1 MRDFV
6 FPCLFV
12 SDRIFC
18 CRMVEHTQG
27 HKGDGT
33 LRRSDASVHEQCMWM
48 WLSVVFLPQQLT
60 VRAPLRGPWLQ
71 TVVVHTV
78 GTWEHVYKEEREKRR
93 TETKR
98 ETSRIEKKVES
109 E

>member
-33 LRRSDASVHEQCMWM
+33 LRRSDVSVHEQCMWM
-48 WLSVVFLPQQLT
+48 WFVGCFSPT
-60 VRAPLRGPWLQ
+60 ATHCESTIERPLAADSRRSHRGDMGTCLQ
-71 TVVVHTV
+71 
-78 GTWEHVYKEEREKRR
+78 GRERKEEDRNEERD
-93 TETKR
+93 E
-98 ETSRIEKKVES
+98 
-109 E
+109 